1 MNPLK
6 VPIDHIGVYPGGS
19 NLPILIKNDP
29 KYWCFD
35 NNSQIS
41 TIK

>member
-29 KYWCFD
+29 KYWRFA
-35 NNSQIS
+35 NNIRVF